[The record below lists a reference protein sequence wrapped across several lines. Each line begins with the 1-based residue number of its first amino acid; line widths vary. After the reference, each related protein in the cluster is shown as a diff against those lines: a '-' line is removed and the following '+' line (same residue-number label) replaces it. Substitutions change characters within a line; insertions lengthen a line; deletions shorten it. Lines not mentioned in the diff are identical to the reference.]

1 MLHAIKINVISISKL
16 ENITFDSVES
26 FISWFGNDGV
36 LSNCTFAGNS
46 AVNGGAVTRI
56 GNKGLIDHCIFILQ
70 NRIEISIPFNFFIRF
85 QILLCSL

>member
-46 AVNGGAVTRI
+46 AVNGGAVT
-56 GNKGLIDHCIFILQ
+56 
-70 NRIEISIPFNFFIRF
+70 E
-85 QILLCSL
+85 

>member
-46 AVNGGAVTRI
+46 AFNGGAVTWI

-70 NRIEISIPFNFFIRF
+70 NRIEISILFNFFIRF

>member
-1 MLHAIKINVISISKL
+1 MNKINVISISKL

-46 AVNGGAVTRI
+46 AVNGSAVTWI

-70 NRIEISIPFNFFIRF
+70 NRIEISILFNFFIRF